1 MKIAIVSGH
10 FMPEIGYQETHLAK
24 AFSRGG
30 HEVCVF
36 STTAISPTGQKV
48 IRQDYQSGQSRNK
61 EYGFSVVRLK
71 PAFRLNSKVMAMQL
85 QDQVKKF
92 APDLIVILALAK
104 LFPAPLLTKKFKA
117 VAKVALFGDA
127 AEYADKSTDVKRVTS
142 SLQHFAARF
151 TKGYL
156 YNKAVENC
164 SAIVLN
170 LPETENYFKS
180 LLSPGNTKL
189 FSDKKVMLNLGYDP
203 DTFFFD
209 EASRVRLRD
218 ELNIPES
225 SCVII
230 TATRVHRAKKL
241 ENVIHAVTLLKS
253 KGMDVHY
260 ILIGMH
266 GDDYEK
272 ELRALIDQQPNPEIF
287 HCFPFFDQEKLRA
300 YYSSA
305 DIGLWTKAAISI
317 QEAMGT
323 GLPILLENKPSVNH
337 LLKEGVTG
345 WYYDSKQFDSKLT
358 DACTTLL
365 STEVE
370 ERKSNRLRNV
380 AVNSSVFSYDVIAKK
395 ITDTVS

>member
-1 MKIAIVSGH
+1 MRIAIISGH

-24 AFSRGG
+24 AYSRAG
-30 HEVCVF
+30 HNVCVF
-36 STTAISPTGQKV
+36 STTAISPTGQK
-48 IRQDYQSGQSRNK
+48 IIKQDFQTGKSIDK
-61 EYGFSVVRLK
+61 KYGFSVARLK
-71 PAFRLNSKVMAMQL
+71 PVFRLNSKVLAL
-85 QDQVKKF
+85 NLAEQVRAF

-104 LFPAPLLTKKFKA
+104 LFPAPLLTKKFNL
-117 VAKVALFGDA
+117 VPKVALFGDA
-127 AEYADKSTDVKRVTS
+127 AEYADKSSALKRMTS
-142 SLQHFAARF
+142 SLQHFSARF

-170 LPETENYFKS
+170 LPETESYFNS
-180 LLSPGNTKL
+180 LLTPENAKL
-189 FSDKKVMLNLGYDP
+189 FSAKKVMLNLGYDP

-209 EASRVRLRD
+209 AEARFRLRK
-218 ELNIPES
+218 ELSVPAS

-241 ENVIHAVTLLKS
+241 ENVIHAVSLLKS

-266 GDDYEK
+266 GDEYAK
-272 ELRALIDQQPNPEIF
+272 ELKSLIDQQPNPEIF

-300 YYSSA
+300 YYSAA

-337 LLKEGVTG
+337 LLKDGVTG
-345 WYYDSKQFDSKLT
+345 WYYSQKQFESKLA
-358 DACTTLL
+358 DACSIVL
-365 STEVE
+365 STDTE
-370 ERKSNRLRNV
+370 ERNLSRLKNV
-380 AVNSSVFSYDVIAKK
+380 AINSSTFSYDVIAKK
-395 ITDTVS
+395 IADTVA